1 MGDEWMNAKF
11 TMDVLEAM
19 AQMLEVLVA
28 RIELL
33 EKKLNEACSC
43 KKWANDLRPCAV
55 IQPQDEGMFLSQS
68 EVDGLLYGVNSKK
81 PNEIDD

>member
-1 MGDEWMNAKF
+1 MGYELMNAKF

-19 AQMLEVLVA
+19 AQMLDVLVA

-33 EKKLNEACSC
+33 EKKLNETCSC
-43 KKWANDLRPCAV
+43 KKWANDLRPGAV
-55 IQPQDEGMFLSQS
+55 IQPQDEGVFLSQS
-68 EVDGLLYGVNSKK
+68 DVDGLLYGVTSKK